1 MANKDFTTTRVRNV
15 MNQMPKSILEK
26 RESKVRNTVRSTLSS
41 MKSILGQLKH
51 GNMNKLRQE
60 KRRRR
65 IVAIAIIVFT
75 VVAITLLIL
84 YCASV
89 MPDAS
94 GSRGR

>member
-15 MNQMPKSILEK
+15 MNQIPKSVLTR

-65 IVAIAIIVFT
+65 VIKITILAIAAVA
-75 VVAITLLIL
+75 VVITGI
-84 YCASV
+84 
-89 MPDAS
+89 MIF
-94 GSRGR
+94 R